1 MKKTF
6 SLEKYKK
13 GGYFINKFTLDI
25 LKEVTNIASGNA
37 ISALASFTDKELDI
51 YIPSIQK
58 IHFRDLS
65 SFLGNEE
72 DIIVAINQNVL
83 SGFEGEILF
92 VLDECSFKNIVFEVI
107 QKYGLLDYKSSNDID
122 IYDLS
127 SLEVSTVQ
135 EIGNILTGSYLSA
148 ISELIGQEVN
158 PSSPIISVDM
168 AASIL
173 SHLYSL
179 YPVFSDYIFF
189 VNTKLSLDNINM
201 NSMVFLIPKKDGFD
215 NLIKLIQDRYNIYE

>member
-1 MKKTF
+1 M
-6 SLEKYKK
+6 
-13 GGYFINKFTLDI
+13 FI
-25 LKEVTNIASGNA
+25 
-37 ISALASFTDKELDI
+37 
-51 YIPSIQK
+51 
-58 IHFRDLS
+58 
-65 SFLGNEE
+65 
-72 DIIVAINQNVL
+72 
-83 SGFEGEILF
+83 
-92 VLDECSFKNIVFEVI
+92 LDESSFKNIVFEVI
-107 QKYGLLDYKSSNDID
+107 QKYGLLDYESSNDID

-179 YPVFSDYIFF
+179 YPEFSDYIFF